1 MLEKLERRR
10 KVIQVLKEKL
20 DDESFQMYYQPIYS
34 VKSGRF
40 FYAES
45 LMRIPDSPIGPIYPS
60 EFIPVAEETGLIVNI
75 TYIILDKVCK
85 FINHLMSKGIYVGSI
100 HVNFSALQFSQP
112 NLSERVLEIIRSN
125 GTPMSAIK
133 IEFTESTLAESPQV
147 VTDFT
152 MKMKE
157 HGIKMGLDDFGTG
170 YSNIAT
176 VINIPF
182 GTVKL
187 DKSLVWVSMKN
198 ENSALAVKNLTRTFK
213 ELGMKV
219 IAEGVETEAQRK
231 LVVDFGVDQI
241 QGFYY
246 AKPMPEAEMEEFML
260 AQS

>member
-1 MLEKLERRR
+1 
-10 KVIQVLKEKL
+10 
-20 DDESFQMYYQPIYS
+20 
-34 VKSGRF
+34 
-40 FYAES
+40 
-45 LMRIPDSPIGPIYPS
+45 
-60 EFIPVAEETGLIVNI
+60 
-75 TYIILDKVCK
+75 
-85 FINHLMSKGIYVGSI
+85 MSKGIYVGSI